1 MNPDW
6 KLKAEFLEFSDWMPN
21 VTKKVKITHNVYWR
35 NWKKRVIL
43 TMIGKIMK
51 CVWEGMEISSVLGM
65 MGLQC

>member
-1 MNPDW
+1 
-6 KLKAEFLEFSDWMPN
+6 MPN